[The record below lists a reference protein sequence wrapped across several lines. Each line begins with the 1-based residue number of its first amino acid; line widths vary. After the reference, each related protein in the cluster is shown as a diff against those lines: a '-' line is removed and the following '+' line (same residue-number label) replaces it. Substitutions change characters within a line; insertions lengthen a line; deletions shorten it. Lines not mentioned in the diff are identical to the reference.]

1 MVQHTSRLDL
11 FLVCTVVVV
20 VVALHHA
27 TAVHGLTRAELV
39 LAPAPA
45 MAPAPAPPANNVVGV
60 DAAKERDK
68 TFVSRDDEKKKKKLM
83 RILDKINR
91 LCAPPV

>member
-45 MAPAPAPPANNVVGV
+45 PAMAPAPAPPANNVVGV
-60 DAAKERDK
+60 DAAKERFAATTAAAQTSKWRVRRGSDP
-68 TFVSRDDEKKKKKLM
+68 
-83 RILDKINR
+83 IHNR
-91 LCAPPV
+91 S

>member
-27 TAVHGLTRAELV
+27 TAVNGLTRAELV

-60 DAAKERDK
+60 DAAKERFAATTAAAQTSKWRVRRGSDP
-68 TFVSRDDEKKKKKLM
+68 
-83 RILDKINR
+83 IHNR
-91 LCAPPV
+91 S